1 MRDLQSVRRRNYSV
15 ATEDDEL
22 LFHGCVIILLRVLRA
37 QGLRGFGCRLGD
49 FLLFQSIRL

>member
-15 ATEDDEL
+15 ASEDDEL